1 MGMFGMGGKKTDGT
15 ETGEWGSD
23 SVGMM
28 KMLSGMPHLMRKP
41 MMKGRINQL
50 LSLTE
55 EKRQES
61 LRDMIGAFN
70 SPKIKEGA
78 REKLVA
84 TRLEIIS
91 ELPEEK
97 RETIIKSRVEA
108 LKVAPELDQAD
119 RTVQERVLPRIAEEN
134 LRAFTSTWERV
145 HKNAGN

>member
-55 EKRQES
+55 
-61 LRDMIGAFN
+61 G
-70 SPKIKEGA
+70 
-78 REKLVA
+78 
-84 TRLEIIS
+84 
-91 ELPEEK
+91 
-97 RETIIKSRVEA
+97 EA
-108 LKVAPELDQAD
+108 AGIPAGHD
-119 RTVQERVLPRIAEEN
+119 RS
-134 LRAFTSTWERV
+134 F
-145 HKNAGN
+145 

>member
-1 MGMFGMGGKKTDGT
+1 
-15 ETGEWGSD
+15 
-23 SVGMM
+23 
-28 KMLSGMPHLMRKP
+28 
-41 MMKGRINQL
+41 
-50 LSLTE
+50 
-55 EKRQES
+55 
-61 LRDMIGAFN
+61 MIGAFN

-91 ELPEEK
+91 DLPEEK